1 MLIVL
6 TAIAGAGRRSNIPY
20 IGVYLIATSNG
31 RYYVYAAKP
40 SWVPIPSY
48 YLRVYI

>member
-6 TAIAGAGRRSNIPY
+6 IVIAGIGRRSDIPY
-20 IGVYLIATSNG
+20 IGVHLIATSSG

-40 SWVPIPSY
+40 S
-48 YLRVYI
+48 

>member
-6 TAIAGAGRRSNIPY
+6 IAIAGIGRRSDIPY
-20 IGVYLIATSNG
+20 IGVYLIAISNG

-40 SWVPIPSY
+40 S
-48 YLRVYI
+48 

>member
-6 TAIAGAGRRSNIPY
+6 IAIARIERRSNTPY
-20 IGVYLIATSNG
+20 IGVYLIVTSNS

-40 SWVPIPSY
+40 SWVLILSY
-48 YLRVYI
+48 YLRIYI